1 MCGDGR
7 LRGGVVEAT
16 TELAGL
22 PLRYSL
28 DDGRTWSDY
37 RPGLRL
43 HPAHHVTLAATYVP
57 THSLTHSLS
66 LARYTATQKNE
77 PFSFTIRHEML
88 LRNAELS
95 RFLHCS

>member
-7 LRGGVVEAT
+7 LRDGVVEAT
-16 TELAGL
+16 TELAAL

-28 DDGRTWSDY
+28 DHGRTWSDY

-57 THSLTHSLS
+57 THSLTHSLT
-66 LARYTATQKNE
+66 LARYTATQKKR
-77 PFSFTIRHEML
+77 TIFFYDAIRD
-88 LRNAELS
+88 AP
-95 RFLHCS
+95 

>member
-57 THSLTHSLS
+57 THSLTQSCSLHRD
-66 LARYTATQKNE
+66 AEKRTIFFYD
-77 PFSFTIRHEML
+77 TIRD
-88 LRNAELS
+88 AP
-95 RFLHCS
+95 